1 MTNLMQQLQ
10 AWADRGAFKFPE
22 GDDKGGFTMIKEDS
36 NNPNIGAWELTPEQ
50 NFGIKCVL
58 DGTIQVWRPVEHY
71 PQPLNGVYLGW
82 NGKLKCH
89 MLCNSGGD
97 VFTREFGMIDVTHWQ
112 PLPQPPQEGAMLEL
126 EPIVLNEK
134 NHYIMYTLV
143 EDFGGCDHIFEN
155 GERRMVWHR
164 QSAFDTKEE
173 VMAHF
178 EDYCQKYPNMSYII
192 VTPKI
197 YLEEP
202 HKTIVAGLIT
212 ARTIYSGVDQWTRSV
227 NKLSEDYNIIA
238 ERRVK

>member
-10 AWADRGAFKFPE
+10 QWAGKGWYTFPCKQHPE
-22 GDDKGGFTMIKEDS
+22 GVFDGDGWEEIYNIES
-36 NNPNIGAWELTPEQ
+36 NFRYNLADAMEL
-50 NFGIKCVL
+50 VL
-58 DGTIQVWRPVEHY
+58 DGTIPVWRPVEHY

-97 VFTREFGMIDVTHWQ
+97 VFTREFGMLDVTHWQ